1 MPAKITGYTVY
12 RQPSL
17 WSHARA
23 LMRETFANSE
33 LVEKFD
39 FRGQNICRTSFVTLS
54 LQVVL

>member
-1 MPAKITGYTVY
+1 MPTKITGYTVY

-33 LVEKFD
+33 LVKNLIFAD
-39 FRGQNICRTSFVTLS
+39 KTFVERRL
-54 LQVVL
+54 